1 VTPATSLHWAVARAK
16 SLRWAAVRAKF
27 VRPAAMPVH
36 PAVGW
41 PAGRRL
47 AERRLA
53 ERRLAGRRLAG
64 RPSRVVRFGGSAG
77 SGRPESVAAQ
87 WVAE

>member
-1 VTPATSLHWAVARAK
+1 MSRRAVTPATSLHWAVARAK

-41 PAGRRL
+41 PA
-47 AERRLA
+47 ERRLA
-53 ERRLAGRRLAG
+53 ERRLAG

-87 WVAE
+87 RVAE

>member
-1 VTPATSLHWAVARAK
+1 MSRRAVTPATSLHWAVARAK

-41 PAGRRL
+41 
-47 AERRLA
+47 
-53 ERRLAGRRLAG
+53 LAGRRLAG
-64 RPSRVVRFGGSAG
+64 RRPSRVVQFGGSAG
-77 SGRPESVAAQ
+77 SGRPESVAPQ
-87 WVAE
+87 RVAE